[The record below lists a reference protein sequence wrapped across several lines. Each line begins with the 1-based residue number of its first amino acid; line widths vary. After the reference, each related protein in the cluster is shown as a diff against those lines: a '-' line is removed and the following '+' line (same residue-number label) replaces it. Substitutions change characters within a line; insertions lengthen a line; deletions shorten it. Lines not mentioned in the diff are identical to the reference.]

1 MYPILYCCT
10 TCYTR
15 EIICTCRVLMPL
27 LLLRRTG
34 VAAAAVGHRVPDG
47 KIVPG
52 SWNLIPP
59 SMLFLCIQA
68 PKCLLLIHVPFG
80 SAVTLTVSI
89 CLYYILGNYGTR
101 GAKAG
106 ISPPWRSPRCMQCCC
121 FSVPSLSL
129 YSPFFFS
136 TSYE

>member
-1 MYPILYCCT
+1 
-10 TCYTR
+10 
-15 EIICTCRVLMPL
+15 MPL

-89 CLYYILGNYGTR
+89 CLYYILGNYEHARSQIGPARHGEAPLCTVYILIYVLR
-101 GAKAG
+101 G
-106 ISPPWRSPRCMQCCC
+106 IDYIC
-121 FSVPSLSL
+121 
-129 YSPFFFS
+129 
-136 TSYE
+136 